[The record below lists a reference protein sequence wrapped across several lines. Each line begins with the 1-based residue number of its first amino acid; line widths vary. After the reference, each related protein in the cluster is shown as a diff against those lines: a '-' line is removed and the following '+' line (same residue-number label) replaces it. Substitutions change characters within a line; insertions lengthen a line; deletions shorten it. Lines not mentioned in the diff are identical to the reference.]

1 MTCCLFAMGGAGA
14 VKIYDISRTLQEAPL
29 YPGDAPVE
37 VRRVKDV
44 DLGDAYTESI
54 LSFSSHAGTHVD
66 APRHFL
72 SEGATVDQM
81 PLAQMCG
88 SCRVLNVPRGL
99 IRQEDLMGRLAG
111 AQRIALR
118 TKGKAWLCEQS
129 ASYLAVCG
137 VKLVVTDAPS
147 IAPEDNEAE
156 VHRILMRAGVGIVE
170 NAEFSGV
177 ADGDYLIFAFP
188 VKIGGCDG
196 APVRA
201 VLLEN

>member
-1 MTCCLFAMGGAGA
+1 MR
-14 VKIYDISRTLQEAPL
+14 IYDISRRLQDAPV
-29 YPGDAPVE
+29 YPGDEPAQL
-37 VRRVKDV
+37 RALS
-44 DLGDAYTESI
+44 DLAQGDPCNTTQIIAG
-54 LSFSSHAGTHVD
+54 SHLGTHVD

-72 SEGATVDQM
+72 TEGAAVDEL
-81 PLAQMCG
+81 PLAPYCG
-88 SCRVLNVPRGL
+88 PCRLVSVRREGL